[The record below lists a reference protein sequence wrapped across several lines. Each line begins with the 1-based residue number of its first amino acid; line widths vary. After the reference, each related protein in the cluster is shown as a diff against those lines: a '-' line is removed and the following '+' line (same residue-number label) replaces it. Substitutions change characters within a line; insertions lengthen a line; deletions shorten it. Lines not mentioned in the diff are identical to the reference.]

1 MKYIKPQPDT
11 RLFIQLNK
19 FEMKKKLFPSEKKNP
34 ERKEKKKKLII
45 ESTRFIEFDRQ
56 SHKTYIKCL
65 HMGICV
71 SVYMCEKLK

>member
-34 ERKEKKKKLII
+34 ERKEKKKN
-45 ESTRFIEFDRQ
+45 
-56 SHKTYIKCL
+56 
-65 HMGICV
+65 
-71 SVYMCEKLK
+71 